1 MDARFTLRARRIR
14 LQKSLMRMFVLRCG
28 GNETLTT
35 RLVDEEDFG
44 GRCVEALEH
53 DTGKCHEI

>member
-1 MDARFTLRARRIR
+1 
-14 LQKSLMRMFVLRCG
+14 MFVLRYG
-28 GNETLTT
+28 RNEAMRT
-35 RLVDEEDFG
+35 RLVDEEDLG

>member
-1 MDARFTLRARRIR
+1 
-14 LQKSLMRMFVLRCG
+14 MFVLRYG
-28 GNETLTT
+28 GDEEMLL
-35 RLVDEEDFG
+35 RLVDEEDLG